1 MRIFG
6 LMCQSV
12 NLIWKTAV
20 GSGVGAGAGGVFTYL
35 LVTYKSNFQLNF
47 GALLKLFNFITF
59 SFWFGKLIE
68 ISENALGLQ
77 RFLLKNNTG

>member
-20 GSGVGAGAGGVFTYL
+20 GGGVGAGTGGIFAYL

-47 GALLKLFNFITF
+47 GALL
-59 SFWFGKLIE
+59 SCLIL
-68 ISENALGLQ
+68 LGSVFDLV
-77 RFLLKNNTG
+77 N